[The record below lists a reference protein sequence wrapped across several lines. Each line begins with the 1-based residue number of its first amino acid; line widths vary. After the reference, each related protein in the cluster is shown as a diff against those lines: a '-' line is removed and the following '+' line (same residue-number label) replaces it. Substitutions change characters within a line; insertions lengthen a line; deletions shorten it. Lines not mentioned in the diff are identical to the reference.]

1 MAVRNPTLEL
11 KAFQYYWIV
20 ILRTTEERLI
30 FAAEYC
36 LVILFLLNLSAVVF
50 EERLEEG
57 VLMHPKGLT
66 PITGVI
72 NKC

>member
-1 MAVRNPTLEL
+1 
-11 KAFQYYWIV
+11 
-20 ILRTTEERLI
+20 LI

-50 EERLEEG
+50 EERLGEG

-66 PITGVI
+66 PIMGVI
-72 NKC
+72 DKP

>member
-1 MAVRNPTLEL
+1 LV
-11 KAFQYYWIV
+11 
-20 ILRTTEERLI
+20 

-50 EERLEEG
+50 EERLGER

-66 PITGVI
+66 PIIGIV
-72 NKC
+72 NKP

>member
-36 LVILFLLNLSAVVF
+36 FVILFLLNLSAVVF